1 MMGVRGT
8 SLVGLIPRI
17 ANLLFYLKDQSP
29 DREFHVEA
37 SYLEIYN
44 EKLRDL
50 LDKKGAARPGMAEP
64 RASSPRGFLFSC
76 R

>member
-8 SLVGLIPRI
+8 DNVGVIPRI
-17 ANLLFYLKDQSP
+17 AALLFHTVKSTP
-29 DREFHVEA
+29 ERKFVVEG

-50 LDKKGAARPGMAEP
+50 LDKDGKDDLKARPMHPPNEP
-64 RASSPRGFLFSC
+64 PSLVP
-76 R
+76 